1 MANTKI
7 VAIAI
12 VAVVVVAAIA
22 VGLTI
27 GGSGNGGGDEGGDK
41 IDAQLLL
48 YGNAN
53 WDHTIDQQDLDIVE
67 GIVSGEVSQ
76 DEYPFADANADGS
89 IDQADVDIVSK
100 LVNREPTV
108 AYVYG
113 VLTDERYGAVEIQY
127 PLTDVVVHRNTPPS
141 VMCQIGAADAV
152 AGYFELKD
160 VSQSALIVAG
170 AVDLGGSAR
179 PSDESWQRFMDLD
192 VEVGVG
198 AIFSDAS
205 VSTLSDRYDDIEA
218 AGIPLIRL
226 NVSGPYENIAASV
239 TMGFVCGTETE
250 ESSLEYAELCWDTMD
265 HIEQAVSG
273 LADEDRKVF
282 VSISRAKTVANV
294 DSNFTLRGELAGGIG
309 LGDVSPEFAEQ
320 YPGDG
325 STSMQSPEAL
335 SNYDRY
341 LDAIVY
347 YASEDYGEDAATY
360 AENTWTSYREYYENL
375 DSYESFVVI
384 NAMMPISVQVAYT
397 AAVLYPDLVSMDW
410 ADEVFQK
417 FYDVASPASYTFED
431 VIPVFTYDDYAAVA
445 A

>member
-12 VAVVVVAAIA
+12 VVIVAIAAVA
-22 VGLTI
+22 VGLTM
-27 GGSGNGGGDEGGDK
+27 GGSDNGGEDNTGGR

-53 WDHTIDQQDLDIVE
+53 WDYTIDQQDLDIVE
-67 GIVSGEVSQ
+67 GIISGDVSQ
-76 DEYPFADANADGS
+76 DEYPFADANADGVV
-89 IDQADVDIVSK
+89 DQADADIVAK

-108 AYVYG
+108 AYIYG
-113 VLTDERYGAVEIQY
+113 VLTDEQYGPVEIQY
-127 PLTDVVVHRNTPPS
+127 PLSDVVVHRNTPPS
-141 VMCQIGAADAV
+141 VMCQIGAADVV

-160 VSQSALIVAG
+160 VSQSGLIVAG

-192 VEVGVG
+192 VDVGVG

-205 VSTLSDRYDDIEA
+205 VSTLSDRYDDIET

-226 NVSGPYENIAASV
+226 NVSGPYDNIAASV

-250 ESSLEYAELCWDTMD
+250 RSSLEYAELCWETMD
-265 HIEQAVSG
+265 FIEEAVSG
-273 LADEDRKVF
+273 FTDEDKKVF
-282 VSISRAKTVANV
+282 VSISRARTVGNV
-294 DSNFTLRGELAGGIG
+294 ESNYTLRGELAGGLG

-335 SNYDRY
+335 SNYDQY
-341 LDAIVY
+341 LDAIIY
-347 YASEDYGEDAATY
+347 YASEDYGEDVATY
-360 AENTWTSYREYYENL
+360 AENTWTSYKEYYENL
-375 DSYESFVVI
+375 DNYENFVVI
-384 NAMMPISVQVAYT
+384 NAMMPISVQIAYT
-397 AAVLYPDLVSMDW
+397 AAVLYPDLVSMEW

-417 FYDVASPASYTFED
+417 FYDVASAASYTFED
-431 VIPVFTYDDYAAVA
+431 VIPVFTYDDYVAVTA
-445 A
+445 